1 MGREMGERC
10 GRRLREFERGAGAGS
25 ILAERDGATGCAV
38 VDRGKRLTIDWV
50 CSLVYARIVR
60 YALHVDGIQQV
71 FC

>member
-25 ILAERDGATGCAV
+25 ILAERDGAAGCAV

-50 CSLVYARIVR
+50 CSFGLRADRQVR
-60 YALHVDGIQQV
+60 AA
-71 FC
+71 C